1 MPRGSSQASSTASQ
15 QVLAA
20 SAVNSS
26 GGLAKG
32 GDLTLPSPTQDQN
45 NRRELFFHEQSW
57 SLCGPMRVPTTLFQR
72 GVPLRSVEPRVR
84 ELAHQDLMAKDVQHR
99 GTG

>member
-1 MPRGSSQASSTASQ
+1 MPRGSSHASSTASQ

-32 GDLTLPSPTQDQN
+32 EDLT
-45 NRRELFFHEQSW
+45 
-57 SLCGPMRVPTTLFQR
+57 
-72 GVPLRSVEPRVR
+72 
-84 ELAHQDLMAKDVQHR
+84 A
-99 GTG
+99 

>member
-45 NRRELFFHEQSW
+45 NSRELFCHEQSW
-57 SLCGPMRVPTTLFQR
+57 SLCGPAGVPTTRFAL
-72 GVPLRSVEPRVR
+72 GKEGLLPASGADPGG
-84 ELAHQDLMAKDVQHR
+84 AP
-99 GTG
+99 

>member
-15 QVLAA
+15 QVLAV

-45 NRRELFFHEQSW
+45 RADSCTAVSRAGPSAAQWGCPPLSSGGVCPS
-57 SLCGPMRVPTTLFQR
+57 SL
-72 GVPLRSVEPRVR
+72 
-84 ELAHQDLMAKDVQHR
+84 
-99 GTG
+99 